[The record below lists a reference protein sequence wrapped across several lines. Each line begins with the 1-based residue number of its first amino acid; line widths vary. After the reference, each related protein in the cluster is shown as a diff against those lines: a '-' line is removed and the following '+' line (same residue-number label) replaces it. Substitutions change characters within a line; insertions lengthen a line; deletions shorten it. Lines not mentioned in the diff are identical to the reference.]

1 MVSAVQIVEAL
12 GGRSVLKERLRDYRA
27 VIDRARS
34 GLPYAA
40 LDAVAGRYAI
50 PRETLARVLH
60 LPARTLARRKKERRL
75 SADESDR
82 LLRLSRVA
90 ALAEEVLDTH
100 EKAGRWLQKPNR
112 ALGGGVPIDL
122 LDTDLGASEIET
134 ILGRIEHGLY
144 S

>member
-1 MVSAVQIVEAL
+1 MPHGINIDARLQEVPMISAVQIVEAL

-34 GLPYAA
+34 GLPYIA
-40 LDAVAGRYAI
+40 LEAVAGRYAI
-50 PRETLARVLH
+50 PRDTLARVLH

-75 SADESDR
+75 SAEESD
-82 LLRLSRVA
+82 
-90 ALAEEVLDTH
+90 
-100 EKAGRWLQKPNR
+100 R
-112 ALGGGVPIDL
+112 ALGGVVPIDL
-122 LDTDLGASEIET
+122 LDSDLGALEVET

>member
-1 MVSAVQIVEAL
+1 MVSAAQIVEAL
-12 GGRSVLKERLRDYRA
+12 GGRNVLRERLADYRA
-27 VIDRARS
+27 VIERARS

-40 LDAVAGRYAI
+40 LEALAGRYAI

-60 LPARTLARRKKERRL
+60 LPVRTLARRKKERRL

-90 ALAEEVLDTH
+90 AMAEEALGAHD
-100 EKAGRWLQKPNR
+100 KAGRWLQKPNR
-112 ALGGGVPIDL
+112 ALGGGVPLDL
-122 LDTDLGASEIET
+122 LDTDLGARQVET
-134 ILGRIEHGLY
+134 ILGRIEHGIY